1 MMNVKNHHT
10 YSDKFVLSVVDLSKI
25 ELATEEDDACGL
37 TYWARLFKAT
47 TWEELKMLAKGNEY
61 LEAAAESIFMA
72 NSDKLVQQKC
82 RARQEAER
90 YERTVARD
98 MLRLKE
104 ENAQLATDNAKLTT
118 HIQNMESQMEQMAS
132 MIKDLQKQLN
142 QKL

>member
-1 MMNVKNHHT
+1 M
-10 YSDKFVLSVVDLSKI
+10 VDLSKI

-47 TWEELKMLAKGNEY
+47 TWEELKMLAKENEY

-72 NSDKLVQQKC
+72 NAEDMVRQKC

-104 ENAQLATDNAKLTT
+104 ENAQLNTHIIQLTTDNTQLATDNAQLTT
-118 HIQNMESQMEQMAS
+118 RVQNMESQMEQMAA

-142 QKL
+142 KEL